1 MKKFIRFL
9 VTNFASREFAFI
21 YCIIGTLAQTSH
33 TYYLIESISSLS
45 GWGKQLQAIGLSVF
59 ISSSLLFFTAIADA
73 ESESKE
79 HKRIHFAVNLFMVI
93 EILINSYYYV
103 SHLLIK
109 DSRVFDSIFALL
121 VSCLIPVTIKLYA
134 GVIQVRK
141 WADVDGESK
150 TQRIDESVDVDE
162 TTPKL
167 ETSIVPIETSTSDG
181 VVIDTVTSGHDTRGE
196 APDVIKEEPPVAA
209 QNKELAESLND
220 ALDEALQSEFGED
233 VYENPEVHTT
243 PVESGNEPPT
253 VRQQEPPTVRGNE
266 LPQLTGNF
274 SSIKI

>member
-141 WADVDGESK
+141 WAD
-150 TQRIDESVDVDE
+150 DESVDVDE

-167 ETSIVPIETSTSDG
+167 ETTIVPIETSTSDG
-181 VVIDTVTSGHDTRGE
+181 
-196 APDVIKEEPPVAA
+196 VIKEEPPVAA
-209 QNKELAESLND
+209 QNKELASEEALAESLND
-220 ALDEALQSEFGED
+220 ALDKALEKT
-233 VYENPEVHTT
+233 PE
-243 PVESGNEPPT
+243 PL
-253 VRQQEPPTVRGNE
+253 QE

>member
-141 WADVDGESK
+141 WADVDTAEEETKAETHFEEQKS
-150 TQRIDESVDVDE
+150 DSV
-162 TTPKL
+162 
-167 ETSIVPIETSTSDG
+167 
-181 VVIDTVTSGHDTRGE
+181 VVVE
-196 APDVIKEEPPVAA
+196 KEELANSHVV
-209 QNKELAESLND
+209 KLAESLND
-220 ALDEALQSEFGED
+220 ALDKILETPPVEETPIETPQSESS
-233 VYENPEVHTT
+233 N
-243 PVESGNEPPT
+243 S
-253 VRQQEPPTVRGNE
+253 

>member
-141 WADVDGESK
+141 WADVDTVE
-150 TQRIDESVDVDE
+150 EE
-162 TTPKL
+162 TKA
-167 ETSIVPIETSTSDG
+167 ETHFEEQKSDG
-181 VVIDTVTSGHDTRGE
+181 GVINTVTSGHDTGSK
-196 APDVIKEEPPVAA
+196 APDVIKEEHPVTA

-220 ALDEALQSEFGED
+220 ALDKVLET
-233 VYENPEVHTT
+233 PE
-243 PVESGNEPPT
+243 
-253 VRQQEPPTVRGNE
+253 QLQEPPTVRGNGSLPS

>member
-141 WADVDGESK
+141 WVEA
-150 TQRIDESVDVDE
+150 DE

-167 ETSIVPIETSTSDG
+167 ETTIVPIETSTSDG
-181 VVIDTVTSGHDTRGE
+181 
-196 APDVIKEEPPVAA
+196 VIKEEPPVAA
-209 QNKELAESLND
+209 QNKELASEEALAESLND
-220 ALDEALQSEFGED
+220 ALDKVLET
-233 VYENPEVHTT
+233 PE
-243 PVESGNEPPT
+243 
-253 VRQQEPPTVRGNE
+253 QLQEPPTVRGNESLPE

>member
-45 GWGKQLQAIGLSVF
+45 GWGKQLQAIGLSIF

-141 WADVDGESK
+141 WVEA
-150 TQRIDESVDVDE
+150 DE
-162 TTPKL
+162 TTSKL
-167 ETSIVPIETSTSDG
+167 ETIIVPIETSTSDG
-181 VVIDTVTSGHDTRGE
+181 V
-196 APDVIKEEPPVAA
+196 IKEEPSVAA
-209 QNKELAESLND
+209 QNKELASEEALAESLND
-220 ALDEALQSEFGED
+220 ALDKVLET
-233 VYENPEVHTT
+233 PEQL
-243 PVESGNEPPT
+243 PS
-253 VRQQEPPTVRGNE
+253 

>member
-141 WADVDGESK
+141 WVEA
-150 TQRIDESVDVDE
+150 DE

-167 ETSIVPIETSTSDG
+167 ETTIVPIEISTSDDG
-181 VVIDTVTSGHDTRGE
+181 VIDTVTSCHDTRGK
-196 APDVIKEEPPVAA
+196 APGVIKEEPPVAA
-209 QNKELAESLND
+209 QNKELASEEALTESLND
-220 ALDEALQSEFGED
+220 ALDKVLET
-233 VYENPEVHTT
+233 PE
-243 PVESGNEPPT
+243 
-253 VRQQEPPTVRGNE
+253 QLQEPPTVRGNE
-266 LPQLTGNF
+266 SLPGGLDREPVTPLPQLTGNF